1 MFSRFHTVQRSKVIQ
16 VYGIFPYNFW
26 NKILLW
32 ACRFLKSMLMSVLHW
47 LTTWQIV
54 CWWWRC
60 ILTAGDTF
68 STQKSY
74 RTADFLTLQ
83 SIVTSLLNLLCT
95 LSGVYIYCAKVICI
109 MFVAVNFVFCVL
121 LFLQLLQFVFSDWQ
135 IVSTLTL
142 KILALQTQFLVW
154 KIQTW

>member
-1 MFSRFHTVQRSKVIQ
+1 
-16 VYGIFPYNFW
+16 
-26 NKILLW
+26 
-32 ACRFLKSMLMSVLHW
+32 
-47 LTTWQIV
+47 
-54 CWWWRC
+54 
-60 ILTAGDTF
+60 
-68 STQKSY
+68 
-74 RTADFLTLQ
+74 
-83 SIVTSLLNLLCT
+83 
-95 LSGVYIYCAKVICI
+95 